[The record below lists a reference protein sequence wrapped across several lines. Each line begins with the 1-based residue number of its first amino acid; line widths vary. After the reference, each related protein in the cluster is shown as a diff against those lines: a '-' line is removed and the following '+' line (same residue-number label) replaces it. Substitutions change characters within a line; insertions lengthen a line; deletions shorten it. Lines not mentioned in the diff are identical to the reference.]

1 MVLAWTAP
9 GLGQTRT
16 RPIGARSCRAPAD
29 AVIHQGGI
37 IAVRAI
43 TMRKWRGLGWG
54 LGRLSALARAP
65 SRGAGVAPRPLA
77 ARIRGEVIAPDH
89 PDYDA
94 ARRIWNNRFDRRPAA
109 VVRVADA
116 DDVAAALDHAARHDL
131 PVAIRSGG
139 HSMAGWSSS
148 EGGLVIDLRRL
159 NAIEIYSNGVVSVGA
174 GVTSAALAAALDAH
188 DMALPLGT
196 CADVGVAGLALG
208 GGLGFLNGAAGLTCD
223 SLIRAE
229 LVLADG
235 RRTVASLDGEPDL
248 FWALRGAGAN
258 FGVVTRLTFLTR
270 APAQGFGGAVVVP
283 GQHQRALRLFRDCCN
298 EAPDALGLEA
308 WLLTTASG
316 PLSIISAFWSGDAGE
331 GRSRLAPLGRFA
343 GPAASTLAPTRYAQA
358 FMAGGTWPAGRS
370 YYQRSTQF
378 RDLDDRTIA
387 IMSAP
392 PAPSSANTFLTLLH
406 WRHGA
411 AARIPA
417 TATAFPHRSAAY
429 ETTFVAD
436 WGSPAEAAAA
446 RAWVDGTFGHFAE
459 PGRPVYASMLD
470 GEETSRIPD
479 AYGANYE
486 RIGRLKARY
495 DPHNRFRLNAN
506 VPPIA
511 D

>member
-1 MVLAWTAP
+1 M
-9 GLGQTRT
+9 
-16 RPIGARSCRAPAD
+16 
-29 AVIHQGGI
+29 
-37 IAVRAI
+37 
-43 TMRKWRGLGWG
+43 
-54 LGRLSALARAP
+54 
-65 SRGAGVAPRPLA
+65 A
-77 ARIRGEVIAPDH
+77 ARIRGDVMAPDH
-89 PDYDA
+89 ADYDA
-94 ARRIWNNRFDRRPAA
+94 ARRIWNNRFDRRPAV

-116 DDVAAALDHAARHDL
+116 EDVAAALDHAARNDL
-131 PVAIRSGG
+131 AVAVRSGG
-139 HSMAGWSSS
+139 HSMAGWSSCD
-148 EGGLVIDLRRL
+148 GGLVIDLRRL
-159 NAIEIYSNGVVSVGA
+159 NAIEIYSDGVVSVGA
-174 GVTSAALAAALDAH
+174 GVTSGALAAALDAH

-270 APAQGFGGAVVVP
+270 MPAQGYGGAVVLH
-283 GQHQRALRLFRDCCN
+283 GQHEPALRLFRDCCN

-308 WLLTTASG
+308 WLLNTPSG
-316 PLSIISAFWSGDAGE
+316 PLSIVSGFWSGDADE
-331 GRSRLAPLGRFA
+331 GRALLAPLGRFA
-343 GPAASTLAPTRYAQA
+343 EPATNTLAPARYAQA
-358 FMAGGTWPAGRS
+358 FMAGGAWPADRS

-392 PAPSSANTFLTLLH
+392 PAPSSGTFLTLLH
-406 WRHGA
+406 RRHGA

-417 TATAFPHRSAAY
+417 TATAFPHRSSAY

-446 RAWVDGTFGHFAE
+446 RAWVDSTFAHFAE
-459 PGRPVYASMLD
+459 AGRPVYASMLD
-470 GEETSRIPD
+470 AEETSRIPD
-479 AYGANYE
+479 AFGPNYE

-506 VPPIA
+506 VVPIA

>member
-1 MVLAWTAP
+1 M
-9 GLGQTRT
+9 RT
-16 RPIGARSCRAPAD
+16 RGSESAAFWAPACG
-29 AVIHQGGI
+29 VIERGGI
-37 IAVRAI
+37 IGTWAI
-43 TMRKWRGLGWG
+43 TMPNRRKHGWG
-54 LGRLSALARAP
+54 LGHISGLARRRFGRSGAP
-65 SRGAGVAPRPLA
+65 HASLA
-77 ARIRGEVIAPDH
+77 ARIRGEVMAPDH
-89 PDYDA
+89 AGYDG

-109 VVRVADA
+109 VVQVADA
-116 DDVAAALDHAARHDL
+116 DDVVAALDHAARNDL
-131 PVAIRSGG
+131 SVAIRSGG

-148 EGGLVIDLRRL
+148 DGGLVIDLRRL
-159 NAIEIYSNGVVSVGA
+159 NTIEAYSDGVVSVGT

-208 GGLGFLNGAAGLTCD
+208 GGLGLLNGAAGLTCD

-229 LVLADG
+229 VVLADG
-235 RRTVASLDGEPDL
+235 RRTVASADGEPDL

-270 APAQGFGGAVVVP
+270 VPAQGYGGAVVVH
-283 GQHQRALRLFRDCCN
+283 GQHERALRLFRDCCN
-298 EAPDALGLEA
+298 EAPDGLGLEA

-316 PLSIISAFWSGDAGE
+316 PLSIISAFWSGDPGE
-331 GRSRLAPLGRFA
+331 GRSRLAALGRFA
-343 GPAASTLAPTRYAQA
+343 EPAASTLAPTRYAQA

-392 PAPSSANTFLTLLH
+392 PAPSNGNTFLTLLH

-411 AARIPA
+411 AARVPV
-417 TATAFPHRSAAY
+417 TATAFPHRSAAF

-436 WGSPAEAAAA
+436 WGSPADAAAA
-446 RAWVDGTFGHFAE
+446 RAWVDGIFGHFAE

-479 AYGANYE
+479 AYGPNYE